1 MLDHHLIIQTCPA
14 TTTTI
19 MAQVGTLLET
29 RISSSLMY
37 ETTKLV
43 PTPKQCSFQL

>member
-1 MLDHHLIIQTCPA
+1 MQDHHLIIQTCTV

-19 MAQVGTLLET
+19 MAQVGILLEP
-29 RISSSLMY
+29 RISSSLMH